1 MNDSYPVGAG
11 AGLCGDGTL
20 ASPVSGFEGTIA
32 GNASVT
38 TLSHTSPTPTD
49 NDLAHS
55 ATAIA
60 SISARAAISH
70 STVAESAGAPV
81 DAACALSESVRVADE
96 RCIPFCGWET
106 LVTPGSVTTLWCG
119 SISGAMVGLGA
130 TVGVGGGASPRYC
143 SINAITFPA
152 QDGEFEVPTY
162 GCEIAYTVLRPRST
176 YLICRI

>member
-1 MNDSYPVGAG
+1 MNDSNVSVFGIARGRAGNRKAEVRPSYPVGAG
-11 AGLCGDGTL
+11 AVWGWDGTL
-20 ASPVSGFEGTIA
+20 ASPAIRDISSTAFTE
-32 GNASVT
+32 S
-38 TLSHTSPTPTD
+38 L
-49 NDLAHS
+49 LAHS
-55 ATAIA
+55 AMAIA
-60 SISARAAISH
+60 SISARATISH
-70 STVAESAGAPV
+70 STVAESAEALV

-152 QDGEFEVPTY
+152 HIGEFEVPT
-162 GCEIAYTVLRPRST
+162 
-176 YLICRI
+176 